1 MMKFYEVAEIL
12 RKHGYR
18 EREIKEGYRVF
29 YEFGVM
35 DFLYSDTAKRFEV
48 FYEDAGIEKIV
59 MTQYWFKTTEFRDI
73 ETLED
78 LQKWA

>member
-1 MMKFYEVAEIL
+1 MMKFGEVAEIF
-12 RKHGYR
+12 RKRGYC

-48 FYEDAGIEKIV
+48 FYKDVDVEKIV

-78 LQKWA
+78 LQKWV